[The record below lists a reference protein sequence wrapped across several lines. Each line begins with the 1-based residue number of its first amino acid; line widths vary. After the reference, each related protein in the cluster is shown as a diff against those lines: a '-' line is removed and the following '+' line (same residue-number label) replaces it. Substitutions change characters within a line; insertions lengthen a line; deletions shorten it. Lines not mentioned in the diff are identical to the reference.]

1 MSCDICEA
9 KVALGQRVNVA
20 WSEWMPNCGK
30 CGATVICEGRY
41 TFYYL
46 GRYLGNEDWHHAF
59 LRADGRGFVCPG
71 CGWLHQIMFRPCG
84 EGLRSDLFAGV
95 EAALAVR
102 CELERAA
109 GVAGKVQ
116 EETVEQPQRTAGP
129 APRFDNELGSGA
141 GGGGTEKPG
150 DLQNRFLVPGPE
162 KFDREQWKRWIY
174 RMFGLSGDT
183 SNSRGRN

>member
-9 KVALGQRVNVA
+9 TVVLGQRVNVA
-20 WSEWMPNCGK
+20 WSGAGPTCAK
-30 CGATVICEGRY
+30 CGATVPCEGRY
-41 TFYYL
+41 IFYYL

-84 EGLRSDLFAGV
+84 DGLRSDLFAGV

-102 CELERAA
+102 RELEQAA

-116 EETVEQPQRTAGP
+116 EADVEQPQRTASP
-129 APRFDNELGSGA
+129 APRFCDESGTDAGGRGTIAKGIERAEGERSDRDKGSRGVPESFWRKLFGLGSGRV
-141 GGGGTEKPG
+141 G
-150 DLQNRFLVPGPE
+150 D
-162 KFDREQWKRWIY
+162 
-174 RMFGLSGDT
+174 
-183 SNSRGRN
+183 